1 MLELLKAMIQR
12 GASDLHLTAGSP
24 PQLRIDGNLVP
35 LQERSVLRPADLEKL
50 LGQITREEQMQR
62 FARDLELDFSFSL
75 EGLSRFRVNLF
86 VQRGSMA
93 AAIRAIP
100 FHVPQFADL
109 GLPESVL
116 ELSRHHSGLVL
127 VTGGTGS
134 GKSTTLASL
143 IDEINRNRAAHIITI
158 EDPIEFIHPH
168 RLSIVNQRQIGDD
181 SLSFAEALRH
191 VLRQDPDVVL
201 IGEMRDLETI
211 ETALKI
217 AETGHLV
224 LASLHTNSCAQAISR
239 MIDVFPATQ
248 QSQVSVQIS
257 LALVGVVT
265 QSLVPRL
272 DGGRVVAT
280 EVMLGTPAILG
291 MIRDNKIHQIQ
302 NLLMSGRNTG
312 MHTMNQSLMQL
323 VADGIISEE
332 NALKYTPDAEGL
344 RLLLKM

>member
-1 MLELLKAMIQR
+1 
-12 GASDLHLTAGSP
+12 
-24 PQLRIDGNLVP
+24 
-35 LQERSVLRPADLEKL
+35 
-50 LGQITREEQMQR
+50 
-62 FARDLELDFSFSL
+62 
-75 EGLSRFRVNLF
+75 
-86 VQRGSMA
+86 
-93 AAIRAIP
+93 
-100 FHVPQFADL
+100 
-109 GLPESVL
+109 
-116 ELSRHHSGLVL
+116 
-127 VTGGTGS
+127 
-134 GKSTTLASL
+134 
-143 IDEINRNRAAHIITI
+143 
-158 EDPIEFIHPH
+158 
-168 RLSIVNQRQIGDD
+168 
-181 SLSFAEALRH
+181 
-191 VLRQDPDVVL
+191 
-201 IGEMRDLETI
+201 MRDLETI

-239 MIDVFPATQ
+239 MIDVFPAAQ